1 MADITNS
8 YVSLIELKAWVNVTS
23 QDHDTLLSTC
33 AVVAASQ
40 IDNYCGRRFYAA
52 SASASARS
60 FVTTPDIKYLFTDD
74 FTELT
79 SVTVDGAAVACEA
92 NITPYSRPYTAIR
105 ASDGAYFPYFFGGRT
120 AIVTAK
126 FGWAAQP
133 EIIGTANLMLAARIF
148 ERRLSPFGIQG
159 SPDIGLI
166 RVTGEDRDVT
176 ALIGPYRKL
185 AGMCA

>member
-1 MADITNS
+1 MADISNS

-52 SASASARS
+52 AASASARS
-60 FVTTPDIKYLFTDD
+60 FVTSPDGKYLFTDD

-79 SVTVDGAAVACEA
+79 SVTVDGTTVACA
-92 NITPYSRPYTAIR
+92 ADIAPYGRPYAAIR
-105 ASDGAYFPYFFGGRT
+105 ASDGAYFLIGRT
-120 AIVTAK
+120 AVVTAK
-126 FGWAAQP
+126 FGWTAQP